1 MLRVYLDM
9 NKWIEL
15 ARAMKAGIADAPDY
29 VAMIAAAVD
38 GGLAS
43 FPLSASHVFET
54 WKAASAQRRH
64 DLAPVMASVSRNHTI
79 AAPSKLLPGELDRA
93 LQRRFGRPTQ
103 LLPLQPFGWGLA
115 FGFGQELPQVS
126 EETRE
131 ALRAH
136 DPSLT
141 EQELS
146 AWLDMMLLA
155 GPPENLPV
163 EGIAQPPLEFAEA
176 FAADENAQA
185 KLYAEHGA
193 DKDLRRRA
201 VSARQM
207 LDIWEEL
214 AQALLRAQVTIDD
227 IAALGADGV
236 TELALDLRSRA
247 AGHHM
252 TWWQYDNPET
262 KWEPNDLDDIS
273 YLSVAVGYC
282 DIVVTERKWTHILN
296 ASGAAKDLGTT
307 VTSRLADLPELLVA
321 ASVAA

>member
-1 MLRVYLDM
+1 VLRVYLDM

-15 ARAMKAGIADAPDY
+15 TRAMKAGVAKAPDY
-29 VAMIAAAVD
+29 LAVIAAAVD

-43 FPLSASHVFET
+43 FPLSAGHVFET
-54 WKAASAQRRH
+54 WKASSAKRRH
-64 DLAPVMASVSRNHTI
+64 DLAPVMASVSKNHTI

-93 LQRRFGRPTQ
+93 FQSRFGRPVE
-103 LLPLQPFGWGLA
+103 LLPLRPFGWGLA
-115 FGFGQELPQVS
+115 FSFGQELPQVS
-126 EETRE
+126 AETRAAMR
-131 ALRAH
+131 AL
-136 DPSLT
+136 DPSLS

-163 EGIAQPPLEFAEA
+163 KGIAQPPLEFAEA
-176 FAADENAQA
+176 FAAEENAQA
-185 KLYAEHGA
+185 RLYAEHGA

-207 LDIWEEL
+207 LDIREEL
-214 AQALLRAQVTIDD
+214 YQAQLRAQVTNDD
-227 IAALGADGV
+227 IAALGAEGV
-236 TELALDLRSRA
+236 TDLALDLRSRA
-247 AGHHM
+247 AGHRM
-252 TWWQYDNPET
+252 MWWQHDNPET
-262 KWEPNDLDDIS
+262 RWEPNDLDDIS

-296 ASGAAKDLGTT
+296 ASGAAKDLGTI
-307 VTSRLADLPELLVA
+307 VTSRLDDLPELLVA